1 MEITSGFIASV
12 VKGTIEGDA
21 NAPITG
27 FAKIEEAKPGDITF
41 IANPKYSHFINTTKA
56 SAVLVRNDFKPE
68 GDFSTTLIR
77 VADPYVSLA
86 DLLTAFQ
93 QQKSRP
99 CGIEQPCF
107 IAEGVE
113 IPEDAYIGA
122 FAYIGKGA
130 VIGKGALIYPQAYI
144 GQNVRIGEQ
153 SIIRQGAKIYEDC
166 VIGNRCI
173 IQAGAVIGADGFG
186 FAPRPDGTY
195 EKIPQIGNVVIEDDV
210 EIGANTTVDR
220 ATFGSTRI
228 GTGTKLDNLIQ
239 IAHNVELGRYNVFA
253 AQTGVAGSTKIGDY
267 NRIGGQVGFAGHI
280 KFGSHNEI
288 GAQSGIPG
296 NVGDGKRLIGYP
308 AIDAIQ
314 FAKNAVYMKRIAEL
328 FKKNK

>member
-1 MEITSGFIASV
+1 MEITSGFIASIV
-12 VKGTIEGDA
+12 NGTIEGDA
-21 NAPITG
+21 NARITG
-27 FAKIEEAKPGDITF
+27 FAKIEEAKTGDITF
-41 IANPKYSHFINTTKA
+41 IANPKYSHFINTTNA
-56 SAVLVRNDFKPE
+56 TAVLVKDDFKPE
-68 GDFSTTLIR
+68 GDYSTTLIR

-93 QQKSRP
+93 QQKP
-99 CGIEQPCF
+99 HPTGIEQPCF

-113 IPEDAYIGA
+113 IPADVYIGA
-122 FAYIGKGA
+122 FSYIGKGA
-130 VIGKGALIYPQAYI
+130 EIGKGVLIYPQTYI
-144 GQNVRIGEQ
+144 GNNVKIGDQ

-166 VIGNRCI
+166 IIGNRCI

-186 FAPRPDGTY
+186 FAPCPDGTY

-210 EIGANTTVDR
+210 EIGANTTIDR

-239 IAHNVELGRYNVFA
+239 IAHNVELGKCNVFA
-253 AQTGVAGSTKIGDY
+253 AQTGVAGSTRIGDY

-280 KFGSHNEI
+280 KIGSHNEI